1 MFRAMKSGMRESQKK
16 MRAGKK
22 RWVWEMRQVCDLWT
36 EMNVTL
42 QCNISSRLMGA
53 SHFLY
58 FLANKMVMAG
68 QSGSHM
74 VKGSFYP

>member
-1 MFRAMKSGMRESQKK
+1 MFRAMKSRMRESQKK
-16 MRAGKK
+16 MRPGKK
-22 RWVWEMRQVCDLWT
+22 RWVWEIRQVCNLWT